1 MKLKKRVW
9 DRCFPVKF
17 AKFLRTL
24 FLQNTSGQLLLD
36 LYFIGSLWLTEIY
49 FSIKEIVKLFHLGQL
64 IALGCSMANIWS
76 LLLGTILFIRC
87 KFLFSQSLC
96 RR

>member
-1 MKLKKRVW
+1 MVVFYIKMV
-9 DRCFPVKF
+9 
-17 AKFLRTL
+17 
-24 FLQNTSGQLLLD
+24 
-36 LYFIGSLWLTEIY
+36 GSLWLTEIY

-87 KFLFSQSLC
+87 KFLFSQSLWKLC
-96 RR
+96 KQT